1 MCQFSIS
8 LTDGSEIKHLKEFN
22 RRIGRLQVE
31 PDLPQLFAGNRMGL
45 ERESLRIDAKG
56 NISQSS
62 HPYALGSAL
71 THSQI
76 TTDYSE
82 ALLELI
88 TRPLAT
94 PEESL
99 RELETLHKFVLS
111 ELGGEL
117 TWASSMPCVL
127 DGENSIRIAEYGS
140 SNAGVMKTV
149 YRRGLGLRYG
159 RLMQV
164 IAGVHYNF
172 SLSEEFWELLK
183 SIEGDERDMQSFKS
197 DFYFRQLRNLQRM
210 GWIVLYLFG
219 ASPAVCE
226 SFFGKNEP
234 IGLEYFGN
242 HTYYQSYATSLRMG
256 DIGYQNKKEGKTGVN
271 IVYDNLETYVDRLE
285 SAISIP
291 CANYEALGVVR
302 DGVYQQLNANRLQ
315 IENEYYSSV
324 RPKAIA
330 DGMEKP
336 VRALQ
341 RAGVEYVE
349 LRSVDVNP
357 FEPSGLDEQQLRFL
371 EAFMV
376 FAILKDSPLISEQE
390 AEINDANAS
399 RVAHRGREPGLT
411 LRRCGYEVPLV
422 QWGRDILERMFA
434 VCELLDAKLDKP
446 LYSEALTAQYEKL
459 SNPDLTPSARVL
471 REMTE
476 KQESFY
482 AFSLRQSLAHQAYYK
497 NLEVD
502 EVSVE
507 ALREKA
513 AQTHQRQKDMES
525 VDEVSFAQFLDEY
538 MAQ

>member
-1 MCQFSIS
+1 MPTEDQ
-8 LTDGSEIKHLKEFN
+8 TIKHLKEFN
-22 RRIGRLQVE
+22 RRIERLQVADNI
-31 PDLPQLFAGNRMGL
+31 PNLFAGNRMGL
-45 ERESLRIDAKG
+45 ERETLRIDPMG
-56 NISQSS
+56 NISQLN
-62 HPYALGSAL
+62 HPSALGSAL
-71 THSQI
+71 THSQV

-88 TRPLAT
+88 TKPLSG
-94 PEESL
+94 PEASI
-99 RELETLHKFVLS
+99 REMELLHKFVLGN
-111 ELGGEL
+111 LGDEL

-140 SNAGVMKTV
+140 SNAGQMKTI

-164 IAGVHYNF
+164 IAGVHFNF
-172 SLSEEFWELLK
+172 SLSEEFWQLLK
-183 SIEGDERDMQSFKS
+183 EIEGDDRDMQAFKS
-197 DFYFRQLRNLQRM
+197 DLYFGQLRNLQRM

-226 SFFGKNEP
+226 SFFGVNEP

-256 DIGYQNKKEGKTGVN
+256 DIGYQNKKEGKTGVH
-271 IVYDNLETYVDRLE
+271 IVYDNLETYVRSLE
-285 SAISIP
+285 SSISTQ
-291 CANYEALGVVR
+291 CSNYAAMGVEK
-302 DGVYQQLNANRLQ
+302 DGIYQQLNANRLQ

-324 RPKAIA
+324 RPKAIV

-357 FEPSGLDEQQLRFL
+357 FEPTGLDAQQLRFL

-376 FAILKDSPLISEQE
+376 FAMLKDSPLISDDE

-446 LYSEALTAQYEKL
+446 LYSEALSAQYEKL
-459 SNPDLTPSARVL
+459 SNPELTPSARVL
-471 REMTE
+471 RELTE
-476 KQESFY
+476 NQESFY
-482 AFSLRQSLAHQAYYK
+482 AFSLRYSKEHQAYYDK
-497 NLEVD
+497 LK
-502 EVSVE
+502 VE
-507 ALREKA
+507 QEGLDALAKKA
-513 AQTHQRQKDMES
+513 AETHELQRQMEA
-525 VDEVSFAQFLDEY
+525 VEEVSFKQFIDDY